1 MMDTRKKLIGVRIPE
16 LVIIELR
23 EYCKSHGF
31 LISHFVSKAIEE
43 RLKKVKRSEEKD
55 KAEKSTID

>member
-1 MMDTRKKLIGVRIPE
+1 MDIKKKLIGVRIPE
-16 LVIIELR
+16 QLIMELR

-43 RLKKVKRSEEKD
+43 RLRKIKRSEEKE
-55 KAEKSTID
+55 KTEKSTTD